1 MKGDFTRMTFDP
13 RKHYN
18 GVRMQQGRV
27 QLDADWNENL
37 EILLHRIQTET
48 IDVIGECGVPIHN
61 AGFGVVTNFST
72 LPTAEQ
78 DWLTAQGF
86 AALAAGDFYLTQ
98 GRAYVDGIL
107 VENDHSLPFSQQP
120 FVLPKGTPP
129 VTAPGIYLLWL
140 DVWQRHITALEDPDI
155 REVALGGPDT
165 ATRTQVIWQAMVDQV
180 GELGEN
186 ITCANTPLPW
196 PDPSKGRLRARTHPE
211 DQPEDPCPVPPG
223 AGYKRLE
230 NQLYR
235 VEIHKGS
242 GTAGGPTFKWS
253 RDNGSV
259 VVAVAEFPVDGA
271 NDKLRTT
278 SLGRD
283 DVLGL
288 HENDWVEVLDD
299 AAELACQPGTLVQIK
314 KIDPDNILTFF
325 NPLPGTLSV
334 LDADGNPTHLK
345 VRRWD
350 SDGELT
356 VTVPADN
363 DGYLKLEG
371 GIEVKF
377 EIDSLRT
384 GDYWQIPARTV
395 PGQYGDIEWEKDG
408 SDPAALLPFGIVHH
422 YCKLAVL
429 TAEEDAS
436 GELTFSVEDCRKQF
450 PPLTELP
457 VGGDNCCSVT
467 VGEGGDY
474 ADLQSAVDARPADAM
489 WWTICVLPGQL
500 AVNDTVTVQD
510 AQNLSLSGCGVQ
522 CRLIGAAGKPL
533 LKFVNGQE
541 IRLEG
546 LRLEAAAPD
555 GALLFG
561 DSISVTVAN
570 CTVINSDAQGKAF
583 LEKSHKPLGPAIVV
597 DRSRQVT
604 LRDNNLLGLPAILA
618 DGEMLDVLRNHIL
631 GGGVQIIPPS
641 LVVRIEDNL
650 ILNGMG
656 PGIRLGG
663 GDKTGEDYAKMYATS
678 DEDAQKELD
687 AKEKAGVNVAA
698 ARTGRSRQSAA
709 AMQIVEISRNLI
721 GKMSGSGIVTETTLD
736 NASKLGDVDML
747 TISDNQIISCCK
759 VPDVLLSERTRVGG
773 GIAALGLFS
782 ARIVD
787 NLIAENGLGRQ
798 AACGIFVLDGS
809 DIDISG
815 NVVLENGTSEEQQVP
830 DSYQAGIAVQYVF
843 GDLLGITSVKENQSA
858 SPGYPALR
866 IHGNQV
872 ICPAGQALSV
882 TAIGSVVVEGNS
894 LATRERLKQPDTP
907 LKFGEKGACVAI
919 LDLGLPIWLQDFAVT
934 LQMLGSQ
941 KSALHMEDMS
951 QATRQVIAY
960 PDGRVMFQDN
970 QVTFNSDQQ
979 ETVESLGEFDNQ
991 WFQRAWN
998 QAFFSALII
1007 SLDDISV
1014 SNNQFQATVPP
1025 YMLEGIQKYTQNDLP
1040 PTDLLAYFLKFIQVS
1055 AIAFT
1060 IRGNGNG
1067 LTEHL
1072 YSNYYSYASAAVAMN
1087 LTTGNEATHLYAT
1100 SASTSKNLETNNFS
1114 LF

>member
-13 RKHYN
+13 RKHFS

-37 EILLHRIQTET
+37 EILLHRIETET
-48 IDVIGECGVPIHN
+48 IDVVGECGVPIHD
-61 AGFGVVTNFST
+61 AGFGVVTDFST
-72 LPTAEQ
+72 LSAEEQ
-78 DWLTAQGF
+78 TWLAAQGF
-86 AALAAGDFYLTQ
+86 ATLSAGDFFLTR

-107 VENDHSLPFSQQP
+107 VENDHTLPFSQQP
-120 FVLPKGTPP
+120 FVLPKGN
-129 VTAPGIYLLWL
+129 VQIDAPGIYLLWL
-140 DVWQRHITALEDPDI
+140 DVWQRHITALEDPAI

-165 ATRTQVIWQAMVDQV
+165 ATRTQVIWQAMLDQV
-180 GELGEN
+180 GKVGEN
-186 ITCANTPLPW
+186 ITCTNTPLPW
-196 PDPSKGRLRARTHPE
+196 PDASKGRLRARTHPE

-242 GTAGGPTFKWS
+242 TAAGGPTFKWS

-259 VVAVAEFPVDGA
+259 VVAVAEFAVDGS
-271 NDKLRTT
+271 NSKLRTT

-299 AAELACQPGTLVQIK
+299 ATELAGQPGTLVKIT
-314 KIDPDNILTFF
+314 KIDPDNILT
-325 NPLPGTLSV
+325 LSGPV
-334 LDADGNPTHLK
+334 TGYDLNEHAK

-356 VTVPADN
+356 VTVPTDN

-371 GIEVKF
+371 GVEVKF

-384 GDYWQIPARTV
+384 GDYWLIPARTV
-395 PGQYGDIEWEKDG
+395 PGQYGDIEWEQDG
-408 SDPAALLPFGIVHH
+408 SDPAALLPFGIAHH

-429 TAEEDAS
+429 TAEEDAN
-436 GELTFSVEDCRKQF
+436 GELSLSIEDCRKKF

-457 VGGDNCCSVT
+457 VGGDNCCSIT

-474 ADLQSAVDARPADAM
+474 TDLQSAVDARPADAK

-500 AVNDTVTVQD
+500 AVKDTVTVQD
-510 AQNLSLSGCGVQ
+510 AQNLTIGGCGTQ
-522 CRLIGAAGKPL
+522 CYMTAAAGKPL

-546 LRLEAAAPD
+546 LRLEASAPD
-555 GALLFG
+555 GALIFG

-570 CTVINSDAQGKAF
+570 CTVINSDAQDKAF
-583 LEKSHKPLGPAIVV
+583 LEKSYKPLGPAILV

-618 DGEMLDVLRNHIL
+618 DGEMLNVLRNRIT
-631 GGGVQIIPPS
+631 GGGVQVIPPS

-656 PGIRLGG
+656 PGIQLGG
-663 GDKTGEDYAKMYATS
+663 GDKTGEDYAKMYATR

-687 AKEKAGVNVAA
+687 AKEKAGFNVAA

-721 GKMSGSGIVTETTLD
+721 GKMTGSGIVTETTLD
-736 NASKLGDVDML
+736 NASKLGDVELL
-747 TISDNQIISCCK
+747 TISENQIISCCK
-759 VPDVLLSERTRVGG
+759 VPDVILSERTRVGG

-782 ARIVD
+782 TRIVD

-809 DIDISG
+809 DIDITG
-815 NVVLENGTSEEQQVP
+815 NVVIENGTSEAQQEP
-830 DSYQAGIAVQYVF
+830 DSYQAGIAAQYVF
-843 GDLLGITSVKENQSA
+843 GDLLGIASVKENQA
-858 SPGYPALR
+858 TSPGYPALR
-866 IHGNQV
+866 VHGNQV

-882 TAIGSVVVEGNS
+882 TAIGSIVVDGNS
-894 LATRERLKQPDTP
+894 LATRERLKQPVTP

-919 LDLGLPIWLQDFAVT
+919 LDLGLPVWLQDFAVT

-941 KSALHMEDMS
+941 KSALHMEDLGQAS
-951 QATRQVIAY
+951 QRDTTF
-960 PDGRVMFQDN
+960 PNGRVLFHNN

-991 WFQRAWN
+991 WFQRAWD

-1007 SLDDISV
+1007 SLDDVSV

-1055 AIAFT
+1055 ALAFT

-1072 YSNYYSYASAAVAMN
+1072 YSNYYSYASAAIAMN

-1100 SASTSKNLETNNFS
+1100 SANKNLETNNLS